1 MTTKCEGQYLRK
13 GYLCGETE
21 KPSGRIHECPM
32 IYGGECLID
41 QDESPSDDQES
52 PLTNEVEE

>member
-1 MTTKCEGQYLRK
+1 MTTKCEGQYLKK

-41 QDESPSDDQES
+41 RDESPSEQRET
-52 PLTNEVEE
+52 LLEEKVK